1 MWWSVVRTVSL
12 SVTSVS
18 ERTDNTLAG
27 PTEAAVLQEL
37 KNAEAQEAAEG
48 REAVSETKSTAAA
61 FIKAGLQIEES
72 Q

>member
-1 MWWSVVRTVSL
+1 MWWRVVRTVSL

-27 PTEAAVLQEL
+27 LTEAAILQEL
-37 KNAEAQEAAEG
+37 KNVEAQEAAEG
-48 REAVSETKSTAAA
+48 REAVSEMRLTAAA
-61 FIKAGLQIEES
+61 FIKVGLQIEES